1 MKARSGFILRNLVG
15 EYVLMPVDDNIRS
28 FGGSVLLNELS
39 AFVWEKLQTSV
50 TRDELLAEILNA
62 YEVDAETASADLD
75 QLLENLNRL
84 GMIEP

>member
-28 FGGSVLLNELS
+28 FSGSVLMNELS
-39 AFVWEKLQTSV
+39 AFVWEKLQTPV
-50 TRDELLAEILNA
+50 TRDELLAEILGV

>member
-28 FGGSVLLNELS
+28 FSGSVLMNELS
-39 AFVWEKLQTSV
+39 AFVWEKLQTPV
-50 TRDELLAEILNA
+50 TRDELLTEILDA

-75 QLLENLNRL
+75 QLLEDLNRL

>member
-28 FGGSVLLNELS
+28 FSGSVLMNELS
-39 AFVWEKLQTSV
+39 AFVWEKLQTPV
-50 TRDELLAEILNA
+50 TRDELLAAILDA